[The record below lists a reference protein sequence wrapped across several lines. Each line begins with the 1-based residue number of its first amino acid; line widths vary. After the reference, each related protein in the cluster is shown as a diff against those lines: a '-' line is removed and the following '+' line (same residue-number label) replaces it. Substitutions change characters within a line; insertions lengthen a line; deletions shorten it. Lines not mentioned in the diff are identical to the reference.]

1 MVEKFLKSA
10 VRISEIKSC
19 RIFAVISSRAR
30 SADMADDLA
39 GYLAGL
45 VLECED
51 VRGKDKLKELKV
63 DVGGDEP
70 LTIVTNATNVEVGK
84 RVVVAT
90 IGSELK
96 DGAKVKKAMVGGVTS
111 EGMLCDGPML
121 GWTGGGAGAAA
132 LLPES
137 FKPGEAPP
145 KSRPR
150 LDGGGAGGD
159 APAAPAAKSTGPGV
173 DSLFEKKLT
182 KEEKKALQEKK
193 KAERAAKKA
202 AKGGQ
207 DAAEETKSDAE

>member
-1 MVEKFLKSA
+1 M
-10 VRISEIKSC
+10 SENFSD
-19 RIFAVISSRAR
+19 RRVVPEPSPSLSRAR

-70 LTIVTNATNVEVGK
+70 PTIVTNASNVEAGK

-111 EGMLCDGPML
+111 EACCATAPCS
-121 GWTGGGAGAAA
+121 GGRAVAR
-132 LLPES
+132 E
-137 FKPGEAPP
+137 PP
-145 KSRPR
+145 RSSREPSPAR
-150 LDGGGAGGD
+150 LRQSRGLADGGGAGGD
-159 APAAPAAKSTGPGV
+159 APAAPVAKSTGPGV

>member
-1 MVEKFLKSA
+1 
-10 VRISEIKSC
+10 
-19 RIFAVISSRAR
+19 
-30 SADMADDLA
+30 MADDLA

-70 LTIVTNATNVEVGK
+70 LTIVTNASNVEAGK

-132 LLPES
+132 LLPVS

-159 APAAPAAKSTGPGV
+159 APAAPVAKSTGPGV

-207 DAAEETKSDAE
+207 DAAEETKSDDAE

>member
-1 MVEKFLKSA
+1 MIAVPDSA
-10 VRISEIKSC
+10 NSAALGYSEESGIPFELGLLRNHYVGRTFIKPDQKDRDFGARMKYNPVRD
-19 RIFAVISSRAR
+19 V
-30 SADMADDLA
+30 LA
-39 GYLAGL
+39 
-45 VLECED
+45 
-51 VRGKDKLKELKV
+51 
-63 DVGGDEP
+63 
-70 LTIVTNATNVEVGK
+70 GK

-173 DSLFEKKLT
+173 DSLFEKKLI

-207 DAAEETKSDAE
+207 DAAEETKSDDAE

>member
-1 MVEKFLKSA
+1 M
-10 VRISEIKSC
+10 SENFRDQKLPNP
-19 RIFAVISSRAR
+19 RRHSSRAR

-70 LTIVTNATNVEVGK
+70 LSLVTNASNVEVGK

-159 APAAPAAKSTGPGV
+159 APAAPVAKSTGPGV

>member
-1 MVEKFLKSA
+1 MVFRAELP
-10 VRISEIKSC
+10 RH
-19 RIFAVISSRAR
+19 IFCACAAIAR
-30 SADMADDLA
+30 QMADDLA

-45 VLECED
+45 VLECEG
-51 VRGKDKLKELKV
+51 VKGKDKLKELKV
-63 DVGGDEP
+63 DVGQDEP
-70 LTIVTNATNVEVGK
+70 LTIVTNAANVEVGK

-90 IGSELK
+90 IGASLK
-96 DGAKVKKAMVGGVTS
+96 DESKVKKAMVGGVTS

-121 GWTGGGAGAAA
+121 GWQGGGAGAAA

-145 KSRPR
+145 RSRPR
-150 LDGGGAGGD
+150 LDGGGDDD

-182 KEEKKALQEKK
+182 KEEKKAAQEKK

-202 AKGGQ
+202 AKGG
-207 DAAEETKSDAE
+207 DAAEEEKSDE

>member
-1 MVEKFLKSA
+1 MVFRAELP
-10 VRISEIKSC
+10 RH
-19 RIFAVISSRAR
+19 IFCACAAIGRQ
-30 SADMADDLA
+30 MADDLA

-45 VLECED
+45 VLECEG
-51 VRGKDKLKELKV
+51 VKGKDKLKELKV
-63 DVGGDEP
+63 DVGQDEP
-70 LTIVTNATNVEVGK
+70 LTIVTNAANVEVGK

-90 IGSELK
+90 IGAELK
-96 DGAKVKKAMVGGVTS
+96 DESKVKKAMVGGVTS

-121 GWTGGGAGAAA
+121 GWQGGGAGAAA

-145 KSRPR
+145 RSRPR
-150 LDGGGAGGD
+150 LDGGGDDD

-182 KEEKKALQEKK
+182 KEEKKAAQEKK

-202 AKGGQ
+202 AKGG
-207 DAAEETKSDAE
+207 DAAEEEKSDE

>member
-1 MVEKFLKSA
+1 
-10 VRISEIKSC
+10 
-19 RIFAVISSRAR
+19 
-30 SADMADDLA
+30 MADDLA

-70 LTIVTNATNVEVGK
+70 LTIVTNAANVEVGK

-96 DGAKVKKAMVGGVTS
+96 DGAKVKKATVGGVTS

-159 APAAPAAKSTGPGV
+159 APADPAAKSTGPGV

-207 DAAEETKSDAE
+207 DDAEETKSDEE

>member
-1 MVEKFLKSA
+1 M
-10 VRISEIKSC
+10 SENFRDQKLPNP
-19 RIFAVISSRAR
+19 RRHSSRAR

-70 LTIVTNATNVEVGK
+70 LTLMTNASNVEVGK

>member
-1 MVEKFLKSA
+1 
-10 VRISEIKSC
+10 
-19 RIFAVISSRAR
+19 
-30 SADMADDLA
+30 MADDLA

-70 LTIVTNATNVEVGK
+70 LTIVTNASNVEVGK

-132 LLPES
+132 LLPVS

-145 KSRPR
+145 KSRAR

-182 KEEKKALQEKK
+182 KDEKKALQEKK
-193 KAERAAKKA
+193 KAESAAKKA
-202 AKGGQ
+202 AKAGQ
-207 DAAEETKSDAE
+207 DTAEEAKSDDAE